1 VQDVASSQILA
12 LVQAQAAVLEQRR
25 VITSSLYGAASC
37 TAYGLQRALL
47 LIECRLNA
55 TKKSARSTKVVTRG
69 IWSDIELLPML
80 GLRLQAFSSVLNCSQ
95 SLDHQ
100 TGPFPARCD
109 QGSPSAADRLTTSIG
124 ALLPIEL
131 CRPIILS
138 TPSVAFSLGVVEGHE
153 PVCVQDVNKGRKSQ
167 KRPMIY
173 IKKHS
178 AI

>member
-1 VQDVASSQILA
+1 
-12 LVQAQAAVLEQRR
+12 VLEQRR

-55 TKKSARSTKVVTRG
+55 TKKSASSSKVVTRG
-69 IWSDIELLPML
+69 IWSDIELLPIL

-131 CRPIILS
+131 CHPHYTLYAKRRIFAGRRRGSWTSVRPRCEQ
-138 TPSVAFSLGVVEGHE
+138 G
-153 PVCVQDVNKGRKSQ
+153 
-167 KRPMIY
+167 
-173 IKKHS
+173 KKVPEKTYDLHQE
-178 AI
+178 AQCHL

>member
-1 VQDVASSQILA
+1 MQDVASSRILA

-55 TKKSARSTKVVTRG
+55 TKKSASSSKVVTRG
-69 IWSDIELLPML
+69 IWSDIELLPIL

-100 TGPFPARCD
+100 GLGHRAIQHTARYTEL
-109 QGSPSAADRLTTSIG
+109 SPTRF
-124 ALLPIEL
+124 
-131 CRPIILS
+131 R
-138 TPSVAFSLGVVEGHE
+138 
-153 PVCVQDVNKGRKSQ
+153 DVWR
-167 KRPMIY
+167 
-173 IKKHS
+173 
-178 AI
+178 